1 MHFVSELYRQNLV
14 GKLGRDGG
22 CLPFQ
27 TEHNEL
33 KVHLIRGAEPA
44 AYYNGGAPKYDGYQW
59 DKIID
64 DIPVAVG
71 VRDKHLIIV
80 FAETYHDGPATFEF
94 KGGIAGGLQYSSDGG
109 VGIFSAWIL
118 RDEFCASS
126 IDAQRELLFDET
138 PVEGRSAGPGEPNS
152 PRLRLIGG
160 GFGAV
165 AHELGHALGLEHDH
179 RDDGRDIM
187 GRGFANLRFNFADP
201 PQKALTAR
209 FSADNERLLLS
220 SRFFATDLNK
230 SDNAKPSVNI
240 RIVAAELDRSPGSVT
255 VAVDAA
261 DDSGLRALVFVAA
274 DPAVDHSD
282 SIVGSR
288 ELTGRQQSFTE
299 QLAIVPAVSR
309 VPPAEWTSG
318 RVSIRAVVTD
328 TGGNFTEAKAEFP

>member
-1 MHFVSELYRQNLV
+1 VPQDRQPVANYSEKIRVVMHFVSELYRQNLV

-138 PVEGRSAGPGEPNS
+138 LVEGRSAGPGEPNS

-187 GRGFANLRFNFADP
+187 GRGFA
-201 PQKALTAR
+201 
-209 FSADNERLLLS
+209 SADVSLRPLS
-220 SRFFATDLNK
+220 CTLGLKIIRGRTAVADEPVT
-230 SDNAKPSVNI
+230 ANI
-240 RIVAAELDRSPGSVT
+240 RVSP
-255 VAVDAA
+255 AW
-261 DDSGLRALVFVAA
+261 L
-274 DPAVDHSD
+274 
-282 SIVGSR
+282 
-288 ELTGRQQSFTE
+288 
-299 QLAIVPAVSR
+299 
-309 VPPAEWTSG
+309 
-318 RVSIRAVVTD
+318 
-328 TGGNFTEAKAEFP
+328 